1 MVVVGPKD
9 LPRLMRTFGH
19 YAGKLRRMGNEFK
32 QQVDEAMRE
41 AELVEVRKAVEILRD
56 PSRTL
61 VNAPIEGN
69 LMLPKQHAVVKPY
82 VNSEARTPVV
92 LERAAPDR
100 GAPGARRA
108 APLRQRN
115 GRRLSAEGALP
126 RDLRGHQGDQGSP
139 HGASDRAPAP
149 AHLVDARNPHRLCRL
164 LLFRAGHLQ
173 FAGLALPARGW
184 RRYAYRN
191 DLHRAARVLLHRDE
205 VRSAPCSSLSR

>member
-1 MVVVGPKD
+1 MFGIGWTELLIIAIVAMVVVGPKD

-92 LERAAPDR
+92 LERAAPR
-100 GAPGARRA
+100 PRRTKRKA
-108 APLRQRN
+108 
-115 GRRLSAEGALP
+115 G
-126 RDLRGHQGDQGSP
+126 
-139 HGASDRAPAP
+139 GASFPKKRMAPK
-149 AHLVDARNPHRLCRL
+149 
-164 LLFRAGHLQ
+164 
-173 FAGLALPARGW
+173 
-184 RRYAYRN
+184 Y
-191 DLHRAARVLLHRDE
+191 
-205 VRSAPCSSLSR
+205 